1 MRWRIK
7 RDTNDDLRQK
17 FVDISVPQAEAI
29 RPTLKV
35 AQGTPVSVFV
45 ARDLDFSEVER

>member
-1 MRWRIK
+1 VVGLPGSFQ
-7 RDTNDDLRQK
+7 T
-17 FVDISVPQAEAI
+17 VAPQTENI

-45 ARDLDFSEVER
+45 ARDLDFTKVEQ